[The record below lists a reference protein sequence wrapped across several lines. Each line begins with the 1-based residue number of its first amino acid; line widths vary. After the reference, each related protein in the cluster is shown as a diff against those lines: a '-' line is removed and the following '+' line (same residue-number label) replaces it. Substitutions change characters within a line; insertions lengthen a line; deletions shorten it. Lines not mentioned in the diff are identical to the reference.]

1 MKTIPTKRI
10 IVLIVCLFMC
20 ILLLLFF
27 GNNKADNLNTAAD
40 NTKINKVKKYRAK
53 VSIYTDSFSE
63 NYVVINKENKEYT
76 VSFNDN
82 NVSYVES
89 VKNNKTEVTDILGKK
104 VNLKPKYDYTNTDLF
119 LKGINIDDK
128 NTVKEMQKIDDKEY
142 TRYSF
147 TVKAATLNEIL
158 KPFNITVKNDGT
170 GYAYVNEDKNVYIVN
185 YSSDE
190 VNINVS
196 YTNIGEE

>member
-10 IVLIVCLFMC
+10 IILIACLFLC

-27 GNNKADNLNTAAD
+27 GNSKVDDLNTAAN
-40 NTKINKVKKYRAK
+40 NTKINKVKNYRTK
-53 VSIYTDSFSE
+53 VSIRTDSFSE
-63 NYVVINKENKEYT
+63 NYVVFNKENKEYI
-76 VSFNDN
+76 VNFVDN
-82 NVSYVES
+82 NIPYTATI
-89 VKNNKTEVTDILGKK
+89 KNNETEITDALGKK
-104 VNLKPKYDYTNTDLF
+104 VNVKLKHDYTNTDLF

-128 NTVKEMQKIDDKEY
+128 NTVKSEEMLDDKKY
-142 TRYSF
+142 IKYSF
-147 TVKAATLNEIL
+147 KVKTTTLNEIL

-170 GYAYVNEDKNVYIVN
+170 GYAYVTEDNNVYIVS

-196 YTNIGEE
+196 YTNIGE

>member
-1 MKTIPTKRI
+1 MKEIPTKRI
-10 IVLIVCLFMC
+10 IILIISLFVC

-27 GNNKADNLNTAAD
+27 GNKKVDNLSSYAD
-40 NTKINKVKKYRAK
+40 NTKINNAKNYRAK

-82 NVSYVES
+82 NASYVAYI
-89 VKNNKTEVTDILGKK
+89 KDNKTKVTDVLGKT
-104 VNLKPKYDYTNTDLF
+104 VNVKLKYDYTNTDLF

-128 NTVKEMQKIDDKEY
+128 DVVKENQTIDDKKY
-142 TRYSF
+142 TKYSF
-147 TVKAATLNEIL
+147 AVNASTFNEIL
-158 KPFNITVKNDGT
+158 APFGITVKNDGT
-170 GYAYVNEDKNVYIVN
+170 GYAYVNEDKNVYIVS
-185 YSSDE
+185 YSSNE

-196 YTNIGEE
+196 YTNIGEK

>member
-1 MKTIPTKRI
+1 MKEIPTKRI
-10 IVLIVCLFMC
+10 IILIACLFLC

-27 GNNKADNLNTAAD
+27 GNNKADNLSSYAD
-40 NTKINKVKKYRAK
+40 NTKINKVKNYRAK

-63 NYVVINKENKEYT
+63 NYVVLNKENKEYT
-76 VSFNDN
+76 ISFNDN
-82 NVSYVES
+82 NASYVA
-89 VKNNKTEVTDILGKK
+89 KIKDNKTEVTDVLDKK
-104 VNLKPKYDYTNTDLF
+104 VDVKPKYDYTNTDLF

-128 NTVKEMQKIDDKEY
+128 NTVKEIQKIDDKEY

-147 TVKAATLNEIL
+147 KVKATTLNEIL

-170 GYAYVNEDKNVYIVN
+170 GYAYVTEDNNVYIVS

-190 VNINVS
+190 VNINIS
-196 YTNIGEE
+196 YTNIGE

>member
-1 MKTIPTKRI
+1 MKEIPTKRI
-10 IVLIVCLFMC
+10 IILIACLFLC

-27 GNNKADNLNTAAD
+27 ENNKADNLSSYAD
-40 NTKINKVKKYRAK
+40 NTKINKVKNYRAK

-63 NYVVINKENKEYT
+63 NYVVLNKENKEYT
-76 VSFNDN
+76 ISFNDN
-82 NVSYVES
+82 NASYVA
-89 VKNNKTEVTDILGKK
+89 KIKDNKTEVTDVLGKK
-104 VNLKPKYDYTNTDLF
+104 VSVKPKYDYTNTDLF

-128 NTVKEMQKIDDKEY
+128 NTVKEIQKIDDKEY

-147 TVKAATLNEIL
+147 KVKATTLNEIL

-170 GYAYVNEDKNVYIVN
+170 GYAYVTEDNNVYIVS

-190 VNINVS
+190 VNINIS
-196 YTNIGEE
+196 YTNIGE

>member
-10 IVLIVCLFMC
+10 IILIACLFLC

-27 GNNKADNLNTAAD
+27 GNSKVDDLNTAAN
-40 NTKINKVKKYRAK
+40 NTKINKVKNYRAK
-53 VSIYTDSFSE
+53 VSVYTDSFSE

-82 NVSYVES
+82 NASYVAKI
-89 VKNNKTEVTDILGKK
+89 KNNKTEVTDVLGKT
-104 VNLKPKYDYTNTDLF
+104 VNLKLKYDYTNTDLF

-128 NTVKEMQKIDDKEY
+128 NTVKEIQKIDDKEY

-147 TVKAATLNEIL
+147 KVKATTLNEIL

-170 GYAYVNEDKNVYIVN
+170 GYAYVTEDNNVYIVS

-190 VNINVS
+190 VNINIS
-196 YTNIGEE
+196 YTNIGE

>member
-10 IVLIVCLFMC
+10 IILIACLFLC

-27 GNNKADNLNTAAD
+27 GNSKVDDLNTAAN
-40 NTKINKVKKYRAK
+40 NTKINK
-53 VSIYTDSFSE
+53 
-63 NYVVINKENKEYT
+63 
-76 VSFNDN
+76 
-82 NVSYVES
+82 
-89 VKNNKTEVTDILGKK
+89 VKNNKTEVTDVLDKK
-104 VNLKPKYDYTNTDLF
+104 VDVKLKYDYTNTDLF

-128 NTVKEMQKIDDKEY
+128 NTVKEEQTIDNKKY
-142 TRYSF
+142 TKYSF

-170 GYAYVNEDKNVYIVN
+170 GYAYVTEDKNVYIVS

-196 YTNIGEE
+196 YTNIGE

>member
-10 IVLIVCLFMC
+10 IILIACLFLC
-20 ILLLLFF
+20 ILLLLFL
-27 GNNKADNLNTAAD
+27 GNNKVNNLNTAAN
-40 NTKINKVKKYRAK
+40 NTKIDKVKSYRAK
-53 VSIYTDSFSE
+53 VSIYTNSFNE
-63 NYVVINKENKEYT
+63 NYVVLNKQNKEYT
-76 VSFNDN
+76 ISFNDN
-82 NVSYVES
+82 NVSYVA
-89 VKNNKTEVTDILGKK
+89 KIKDNKTEVTDVLDKK
-104 VNLKPKYDYTNTDLF
+104 VDVKLKYNYINTDLF

-128 NTVKEMQKIDDKEY
+128 NTVKEEQTIDNKKY
-142 TRYSF
+142 TKYSF

-170 GYAYVNEDKNVYIVN
+170 GYAYVTEDKNVYIVS

-196 YTNIGEE
+196 YTNIGE

>member
-10 IVLIVCLFMC
+10 IILIACLFLC

-27 GNNKADNLNTAAD
+27 ENNKADNLSSYAD
-40 NTKINKVKKYRAK
+40 NTKINKVKNYRAK

-82 NVSYVES
+82 NASYVAKI
-89 VKNNKTEVTDILGKK
+89 KNNKTEVTDVLGKT
-104 VNLKPKYDYTNTDLF
+104 VNLKLKYDYTNTDLF

-128 NTVKEMQKIDDKEY
+128 DVVKEKQTIDDKKY
-142 TRYSF
+142 TKYSF
-147 TVKAATLNEIL
+147 AVNAATFNEIL
-158 KPFNITVKNDGT
+158 APFGITVKNDGT
-170 GYAYVNEDKNVYIVN
+170 GYAYVTEDNNVYIVS

-196 YTNIGEE
+196 YTNIGE